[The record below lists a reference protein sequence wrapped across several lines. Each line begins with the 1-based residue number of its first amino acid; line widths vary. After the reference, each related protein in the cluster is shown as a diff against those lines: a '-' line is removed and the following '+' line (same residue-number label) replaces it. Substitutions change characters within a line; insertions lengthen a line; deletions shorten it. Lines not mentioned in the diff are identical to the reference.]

1 MAETDMTTLYENLP
15 DNSHTRKS
23 RATKND
29 KDEKKETQA
38 SEGKRA
44 EKVIKGKA
52 KVKKNEMR
60 KLTDVFISEDVSNVK
75 SYILMDVMVPAVKKA
90 IYDLIVG
97 TLDMS
102 LYGGRG
108 GSNGKRSTADKVS
121 YRDYNSV
128 SRRDERTYNSNRTAS
143 GYSYD
148 DIIVD
153 TRGEAE
159 SVLMRMD
166 EIMEEYESVRVA
178 DLYDLVGV
186 TGQYTDNNY
195 GWTNIRNAEV
205 VRVRDG
211 YKIKMPRAI
220 PLK

>member
-1 MAETDMTTLYENLP
+1 MGETDMSKLYENLP
-15 DNSHTRKS
+15 DNSHKS
-23 RATKND
+23 RN
-29 KDEKKETQA
+29 EKKELSDSA
-38 SEGKRA
+38 EKRA

-52 KVKKNEMR
+52 KIKKNDMR
-60 KLTDVFISEDVSNVK
+60 KLTNVFISEDISNVK
-75 SYILMDVMVPAVKKA
+75 SYILMDVIVPAVKKA
-90 IYDLIVG
+90 IYDLVVG

-102 LYGGRG
+102 LYGGRNKG
-108 GSNGKRSTADKVS
+108 GKRPISDKVS
-121 YRDYNSV
+121 YIDYGSA
-128 SRRDERTYNSNRTAS
+128 SRYSDNRSYGKTRTTS

-153 TRGEAE
+153 SRGEAE
-159 SVLMRMD
+159 TVLSRMD
-166 EIMEEYESVRVA
+166 ELMETYGIVRVA

-211 YKIKMPRAI
+211 YKIKMPRAL
-220 PLK
+220 PL

>member
-1 MAETDMTTLYENLP
+1 MGEPDMNKLYDNLP
-15 DNSHTRKS
+15 DNSHKS
-23 RATKND
+23 RS
-29 KDEKKETQA
+29 EKKALQDPVE
-38 SEGKRA
+38 KRA

-52 KVKKNEMR
+52 KVKKNDMR
-60 KLTDVFISEDVSNVK
+60 KLTNVFISEDVSNVK
-75 SYILMDVMVPAVKKA
+75 NYIFMDVIVPAVKKA
-90 IYDLIVG
+90 IYDLVVG

-102 LYGGRG
+102 LYGGKGRD
-108 GSNGKRSTADKVS
+108 SKRPIADKVS
-121 YRDYNSV
+121 FTDYGSASRNRDDRSYG
-128 SRRDERTYNSNRTAS
+128 RTRTTS

-148 DIIVD
+148 DIVVD

-159 SVLMRMD
+159 AVLSRMD
-166 EIMEEYESVRVA
+166 ELMETYGIVRVA

-211 YKIKMPRAI
+211 YKIKMPRAL
-220 PLK
+220 PL

>member
-1 MAETDMTTLYENLP
+1 MAETDITTLYENLP
-15 DNSHTRKS
+15 DNSHKARS
-23 RATKND
+23 
-29 KDEKKETQA
+29 EKKEKELQTQP
-38 SEGKRA
+38 EKRV

-75 SYILMDVMVPAVKKA
+75 NYIFMDVIVPAVKKA
-90 IYDLIVG
+90 IYDLVVG

-108 GSNGKRSTADKVS
+108 GGGKRPTADKVS

-148 DIIVD
+148 DIVVD

-159 SVLMRMD
+159 TVLMRMD

-186 TGQYTDNNY
+186 TGNYTDNNY

-205 VRVRDG
+205 IKVRDG